1 MSENKK
7 LTPEEVAEKLIK
19 HAKENEKPVRALQ
32 DDELDSVAGGGGSYN
47 VSDKCYFTPSGREKE
62 WEGEIRLECCF
73 SGGVCYIGGEAART
87 YCSCDGT
94 NQCITHYHRID
105 SSRNLLPAGV
115 GNHASKMPPS
125 Y

>member
-1 MSENKK
+1 MENRLKMK
-7 LTPEEVAEKLIK
+7 YLLNPDVRVGKAALADEELG
-19 HAKENEKPVRALQ
+19 
-32 DDELDSVAGGGGSYN
+32 SVAGGGGSYN

-105 SSRNLLPAGV
+105 SSRNLLPADA
-115 GNHASKMPPS
+115 GNHALKKPPH
-125 Y
+125 YE